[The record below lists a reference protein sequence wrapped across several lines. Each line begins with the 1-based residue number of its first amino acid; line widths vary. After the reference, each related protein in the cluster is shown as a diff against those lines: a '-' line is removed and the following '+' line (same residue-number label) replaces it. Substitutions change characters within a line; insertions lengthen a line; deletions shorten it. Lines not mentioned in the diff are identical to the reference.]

1 MENNGMFEIREALS
15 SILKGLVNE
24 ETVKIFAKGQKPSFP
39 VHLNKNFYLDLMTE
53 EPEIEINCE
62 SENKKIIHHL
72 GFLLKTVENIA
83 ESLLRLL
90 RDVSSKCSPF
100 DTKFDDF
107 PYVTSVTPSELKVLK
122 LKINRLHNR
131 GSLTD
136 EEARNMLGKISII
149 PVSPNG
155 NENET
160 LFKNPF
166 DSLDEFDEGEPV
178 TATHEKNS
186 AALGQ
191 SFSKDLGKRIKSVK
205 KMSKRNSTPGK
216 KIVRNTSLPKAMIIG
231 KAGSKEKSKQ
241 VKVKSKSP
249 HSFL

>member
-1 MENNGMFEIREALS
+1 MENNCIFEIREALA
-15 SILKGLVNE
+15 SILKGLVSE
-24 ETVKIFAKGQKPSFP
+24 ETVKIFAQGQKPSFP
-39 VHLNKNFYLDLMTE
+39 VHLTKSYYIDLITE

-72 GFLLKTVENIA
+72 GFLLKTVEKVA

-90 RDVSSKCSPF
+90 RDVSQKCSPF

-107 PYVTSVTPSELKVLK
+107 PYVTNLTPSELKTLK

-136 EEARNMLGKISII
+136 EEARNMLGKISFI
-149 PVSPNG
+149 PVSPNN
-155 NENET
+155 NENEA

-166 DSLDEFDEGEPV
+166 DSLHEFDVGEPV
-178 TATHEKNS
+178 TATHEKFS
-186 AALGQ
+186 TALGQ
-191 SFSKDLGKRIKSVK
+191 SFSKDLGNRIKSGK
-205 KMSKRNSTPGK
+205 KLSKRNSTPGK

-231 KAGSKEKSKQ
+231 KTGSKEKSKQ
-241 VKVKSKSP
+241 VKIKSKSP

>member
-1 MENNGMFEIREALS
+1 MENDCIFEIKEALT
-15 SILKGLVNE
+15 SILKGLVSE
-24 ETVKIFAKGQKPSFP
+24 ETIKIFAQGQKPSFP
-39 VHLNKNFYLDLMTE
+39 VHLTKSYYMDLITE

-72 GFLLKTVENIA
+72 SFLLKTVEKVA

-90 RDVSSKCSPF
+90 RDVSLKCSPF
-100 DTKFDDF
+100 DQKFDDF
-107 PYVTSVTPSELKVLK
+107 PNVTSLTPSELKTLK
-122 LKINRLHNR
+122 VNINRLHNR

-149 PVSPNG
+149 PTSPNY
-155 NENET
+155 NEA

-166 DSLDEFDEGEPV
+166 DSVHEFDIDEPV
-178 TATHEKNS
+178 TATHEKFS
-186 AALGQ
+186 TALGQ
-191 SFSKDLGKRIKSVK
+191 SFSKDIGKRIKSGK
-205 KMSKRNSTPGK
+205 KLSKRNSTPGK

-231 KAGSKEKSKQ
+231 KAGSNEKPKQ
-241 VKVKSKSP
+241 VKIKSKSP